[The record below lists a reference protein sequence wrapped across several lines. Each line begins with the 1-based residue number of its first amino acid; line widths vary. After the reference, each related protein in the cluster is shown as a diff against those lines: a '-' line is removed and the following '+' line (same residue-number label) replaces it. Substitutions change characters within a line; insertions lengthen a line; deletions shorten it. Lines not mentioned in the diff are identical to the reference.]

1 MNKILV
7 AGVLGVLV
15 GISGQYYLT
24 LGVYS
29 LIPWGLI
36 GLAIGAWCTQ
46 RQGLSAG
53 ALYGFCLCFA
63 FMVAG
68 YQGSASLMSRI
79 PFFLLIGAVGAVCG
93 AALAAVGYFLKLTY
107 SRRGHSV

>member
-1 MNKILV
+1 VNKILA
-7 AGVLGVLV
+7 AGILGVLV
-15 GISGQYYLT
+15 GISGQYYLS

-68 YQGSASLMSRI
+68 YSGSASLLSRI
-79 PFFLLIGAVGAVCG
+79 PFFLLIAAFGAVCG
-93 AALAAVGYFLKLTY
+93 VALAAVGHFLRLTY